1 MTPSRA
7 GRQVLTA
14 VLLLLGAAACA
25 GGGGGTGAGAPAP
38 AQRDVL
44 MSEEI
49 QRTSAVTAY
58 DAVRQLRPQWLR
70 RRGRSS
76 IQNATAEVLV
86 VYLDGA
92 RFGGPDMLRS
102 IAVGSVLEIRHLAA
116 SDATTR
122 FGTGH
127 AGGALLVRTR

>member
-1 MTPSRA
+1 MTRSRA
-7 GRQVLTA
+7 GGGWSIA
-14 VLLLLGAAACA
+14 ALLLLVGAAAC
-25 GGGGGTGAGAPAP
+25 TGATSGSGAPAP
-38 AQRDVL
+38 APRDVL
-44 MSEEI
+44 VVEEI
-49 QRTSAVTAY
+49 QRTAAVTAY

-92 RFGGPDMLRS
+92 RFGGPDALRS
-102 IAVGSVLEIRHLAA
+102 VAAGSVLEIRHLDAR
-116 SDATTR
+116 DATTR

-127 AGGALLVRTR
+127 AGGALLVRTK

>member
-1 MTPSRA
+1 MTRSCS
-7 GRQVLTA
+7 
-14 VLLLLGAAACA
+14 LLLVLGAVACA
-25 GGGGGTGAGAPAP
+25 SGSGGPART
-38 AQRDVL
+38 QRDVL
-44 MSEEI
+44 LADEI

-58 DAVRQLRPQWLR
+58 DAVRQLRPEWLR

-92 RFGGPDMLRS
+92 RFGGPETLRS
-102 IAVGSVLEIRHLAA
+102 VAVGSVLEIRHLHA

-127 AGGALLVRTR
+127 AGGAMLVRTK

>member
-1 MTPSRA
+1 MTRSIM
-7 GRQVLTA
+7 VC
-14 VLLLLGAAACA
+14 LLLGAGACA
-25 GGGGGTGAGAPAP
+25 SASGGGARVE
-38 AQRDVL
+38 RDIL
-44 MSEEI
+44 LADEI

-58 DAVRQLRPQWLR
+58 DAVRQLRPEWLR

-76 IQNATAEVLV
+76 IQNARAEVIV

-92 RFGGPDMLRS
+92 RYGGPDMLRS
-102 IAVGSVLEIRHLAA
+102 VAVGAVLEIVHLDA

-127 AGGALLVRTR
+127 AGGALLVRTK